1 MSKAD
6 ELYRATCLDILEHGV
21 WDTGQQGAPP
31 LGRRGAGPHREEIW
45 RSKPV

>member
-6 ELYRATCLDILEHGV
+6 ELYRATCLDIFGARRLGHRPKV
-21 WDTGQQGAPP
+21 APP

>member
-21 WDTGQQGAPP
+21 WDTGQRDLAEKVQ
-31 LGRRGAGPHREEIW
+31 
-45 RSKPV
+45 